1 MKTNA
6 LVDIGG
12 GIKLECW
19 LLEENYW
26 FSPKSIISAVDS
38 TVQKFSV
45 FMKSNKNCIKQNIP
59 VSKGR
64 PIQAIS
70 QPTAIAFWQYEAL
83 NGNQRAIALQWASTA
98 EVLTRRCDRAFNIGR
113 TEDYYRDIFSA
124 NFEIVSTKKYAEL
137 VLSQRDTDVDPEQL
151 FSNLCHINNCVNAFI
166 EGDLDMETVKE
177 TVSLYKNSS
186 ASDCKHESVVA
197 LINKLEEL
205 LLL

>member
-1 MKTNA
+1 MQTNA

-19 LLEENYW
+19 LIDGEYW
-26 FSPKSIISAVDS
+26 FSPKSVIFAVDS
-38 TVQKFSV
+38 TVQKFSI
-45 FMKSNKNCIKQNIP
+45 FLKNNKNCIKKNIP

-70 QPTAIAFWQYEAL
+70 QPPAVDFWQHEASK
-83 NGNQRAIALQWASTA
+83 GNKKAIALQWASTA

-113 TEDYYRDIFSA
+113 TEDYYRDVFSA

-137 VLSQRDTDVDPEQL
+137 VLSQRDADVDTEQL
-151 FSNLCHINNCVNAFI
+151 FSNLCHINNCVNGFI
-166 EGDLDMETVKE
+166 EGDLDIESVKE